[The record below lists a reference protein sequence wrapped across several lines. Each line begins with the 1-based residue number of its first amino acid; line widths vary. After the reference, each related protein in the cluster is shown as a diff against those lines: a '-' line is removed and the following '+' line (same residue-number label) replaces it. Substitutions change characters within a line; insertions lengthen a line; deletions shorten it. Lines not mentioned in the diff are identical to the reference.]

1 MCRRV
6 INLISWVTN
15 YSLILALNFSLI
27 YNNYCAC
34 EITKL
39 QWQSSIGVAYSETQG
54 SQLGWETRRDE
65 SFQARAEEPLGT
77 DSHQTIS
84 KQSSECWLL
93 IICKF

>member
-39 QWQSSIGVAYSETQG
+39 QWQSSIGVASSETQG
-54 SQLGWETRRDE
+54 SQSGRETRRDE

-77 DSHQTIS
+77 DSHQTNS
-84 KQSSECWLL
+84 KQSSKRWLL